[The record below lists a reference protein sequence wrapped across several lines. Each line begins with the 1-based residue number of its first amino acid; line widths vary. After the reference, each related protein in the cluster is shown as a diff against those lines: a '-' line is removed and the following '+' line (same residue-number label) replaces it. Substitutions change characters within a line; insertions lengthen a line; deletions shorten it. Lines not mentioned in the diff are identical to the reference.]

1 MAEMPDRKIVA
12 IVLAGGQGTRLRP
25 LTLRHA
31 KPSVAFDRYRL
42 VDFALSN
49 LVNSGIESIYL
60 LAQYKPESLIEHVY
74 ANWMFAPNEEE
85 RFVSVVVPQ
94 HEKGEFFHGTA
105 DAVRQNLELIE
116 RHAPDLVAVFA
127 SDQIYRMDVRQM
139 VAYHHERDAEV
150 TVAATRMPLEQ
161 AIAFGVIVADAEGR
175 IRDFQEKPEHPA
187 PLRSHPGLAYV
198 SMGNYLFNTEVLVE
212 GLECLLR
219 PGETDFGK
227 HLLPRLAANHRL
239 YAYDFSGNRVPGTKL
254 HEEGSYWR
262 DIGTLEA
269 YVDALLDVNGNRPR
283 IRLDNPY
290 WPVLPRLAMQQPL
303 FDAKHAR
310 LVVARKL
317 RTRRNLSY
325 TIID

>member
-1 MAEMPDRKIVA
+1 MPDPKILG
-12 IVLAGGQGTRLRP
+12 IVLAGGRGTRLHP
-25 LTLRHA
+25 LTRRHA
-31 KPSVAFDRYRL
+31 KPSIVFDRYRL

-60 LAQYKPESLIEHVY
+60 LAQYKPESLIEHIY
-74 ANWMFAPNEEE
+74 ANWMFAPNADD

-94 HEKGEFFHGTA
+94 HEEGEFFHGTA

-116 RHAPDLVAVFA
+116 RHEPDLVAVFA
-127 SDQIYRMDVRQM
+127 SDQVCRMDVRQM
-139 VAYHHERDAEV
+139 VACHHKCNAEV

-175 IRDFQEKPEHPA
+175 IRDFQEKPEHPV
-187 PLRSHPGLAYV
+187 PLRSQPGLAHV

-212 GLECLLR
+212 GLECLLQ

-227 HLLPRLAANHRL
+227 HLLPRLAASHRV
-239 YAYDFSGNRVPGTKL
+239 YAYDFSGNRIPGTKP
-254 HEEGSYWR
+254 HEDSTYWR

-269 YVDALLDVNGNRPR
+269 YIDALLEVNGNRPR
-283 IRLDNPY
+283 ISLDNPY

-303 FDAKHAR
+303 FDARHAH
-310 LVVARKL
+310 LVVARKSH
-317 RTRRNLSY
+317 TRRNLPY
-325 TIID
+325 TIIE